1 MLKKNSKRIVLFLW
15 FSGSY
20 PLRWGGEAEPH
31 VCLDGEAPGTCVE
44 QTVPDSRARLLRVQ
58 SSAFEIITC
67 LWTSISR
74 LGERPF
80 ILE

>member
-1 MLKKNSKRIVLFLW
+1 MLKKDSKRIALFLW
-15 FSGSY
+15 FSGPY
-20 PLRWGGEAEPH
+20 PLRWGGKAEPH

-44 QTVPDSRARLLRVQ
+44 QTVPDSRGRLLRVQ

-74 LGERPF
+74 LGERPC